1 MGRIILYRFGKKHPK
16 HKKHYQNKL
25 KSSIRYRQ
33 GALCNFSGRDGLVL
47 LYISNVIILVHV
59 SSVKHGL
66 RKAFSVICESLIL
79 FTTKW

>member
-1 MGRIILYRFGKKHPK
+1 MGRIILYRFKKKHRRQK
-16 HKKHYQNKL
+16 KL
-25 KSSIRYRQ
+25 KSTIRYRQ

-47 LYISNVIILVHV
+47 LYISNVIKLLHV

-66 RKAFSVICESLIL
+66 QKAFSVICESLIL